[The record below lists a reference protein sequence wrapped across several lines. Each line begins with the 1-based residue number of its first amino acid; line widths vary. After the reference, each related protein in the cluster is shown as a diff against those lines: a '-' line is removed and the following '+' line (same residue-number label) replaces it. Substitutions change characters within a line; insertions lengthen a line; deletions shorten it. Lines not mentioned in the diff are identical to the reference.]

1 MERRVIVTGA
11 GSGIGLQSALEAA
24 RLGFGVVATVHH
36 EADLDRVR
44 RAARDA
50 GVEVATEVLDVTDDG
65 RAAEVMARHEPWG
78 LVNAAG
84 LMAPGLLAETP
95 MSEARLHLEVM
106 VLAPVRLT
114 QLALPYM
121 RREGGGRVV
130 NVSSVLGDEN
140 GPLLGWYE
148 AAKQALSTVSDTMR
162 QELAHDGVDV
172 VLIEPGPYA
181 TPIWDKAQSVLLQ
194 RRQRSPEPQVYER
207 TRAVMEGLEALGA
220 DPAEVAGVVGEA
232 LHAAHPPFRYRVGPG
247 TSLTVLARA
256 VPTSIR
262 DRFTRSAAGL

>member
-36 EADLDRVR
+36 EAHLDQVR
-44 RAARDA
+44 SAARDA
-50 GVEVATEVLDVTDDG
+50 GVEVATEVLDVTDDA

-78 LVNAAG
+78 LVNVAG
-84 LMAPGLLAETP
+84 LMVPGLLAETP

-121 RREGGGRVV
+121 RRDGGGRVV

-148 AAKQALSTVSDTMR
+148 AAKQALSTVSDTLR

-172 VLIEPGPYA
+172 VLIEPG
-181 TPIWDKAQSVLLQ
+181 
-194 RRQRSPEPQVYER
+194 
-207 TRAVMEGLEALGA
+207 
-220 DPAEVAGVVGEA
+220 
-232 LHAAHPPFRYRVGPG
+232 
-247 TSLTVLARA
+247 
-256 VPTSIR
+256 
-262 DRFTRSAAGL
+262 